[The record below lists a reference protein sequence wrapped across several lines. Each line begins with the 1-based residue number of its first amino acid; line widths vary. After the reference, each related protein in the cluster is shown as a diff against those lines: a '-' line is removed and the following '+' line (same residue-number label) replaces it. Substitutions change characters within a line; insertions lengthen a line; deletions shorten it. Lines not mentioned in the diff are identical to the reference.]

1 MAGRP
6 PRGRSL
12 LLALVSLYLAH
23 CVGFIPAHLSPSQ
36 RSQPLLRSLR
46 SVATFH
52 VGLRVG
58 GCLQPGAS
66 RGRGSVAPNGIR
78 ELSMVKKKK
87 KKHTGPKKRADLL
100 LIEQG
105 LAANEKEAL
114 SLILGREVSIQ
125 PRCSSRKG
133 CGFPRENTD
142 V

>member
-23 CVGFIPAHLSPSQ
+23 CVGFIPAHLSPAQ
-36 RSQPLLRSLR
+36 RSQPLLSSLR

-66 RGRGSVAPNGIR
+66 RGRGSLAPNGLR
-78 ELSMVKKKK
+78 GLSMVKKK

-125 PRCSSRKG
+125 PSCSSCKG
-133 CGFPRENTD
+133 CGFPRGNTD
-142 V
+142 I